1 MTRSF
6 TKNFLLALIILSFPM
21 VVLGAE
27 GITIDNPLETK
38 DVQELLNNVIDA
50 ILQIVGVIAVAMI
63 VYGGIQYM
71 ISGGEE
77 KKLESAKKTITY
89 AVVGLVVV
97 ILAGAIINF
106 IIATVGK

>member
-1 MTRSF
+1 MTRDF
-6 TKNFLLALIILSFPM
+6 TKFFLLALIVLSLPM
-21 VVLGAE
+21 VVFGAE
-27 GITIDNPLETK
+27 SIDIGNPLKTT
-38 DVQELLNNVIDA
+38 DVKELLNNIIDA
-50 ILQIVGVIAVAMI
+50 MLQIVGVIAVAMI
-63 VYGGIQYM
+63 VYGGVQYM

-106 IIATVGK
+106 ILETVGK